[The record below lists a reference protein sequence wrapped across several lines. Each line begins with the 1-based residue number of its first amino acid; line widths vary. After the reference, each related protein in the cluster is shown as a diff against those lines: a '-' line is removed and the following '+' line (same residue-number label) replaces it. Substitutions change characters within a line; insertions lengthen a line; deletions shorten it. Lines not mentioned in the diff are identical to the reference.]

1 MAIAT
6 KSPTSQQGPM
16 RRIWKARLFKA
27 PLTRAFWLW
36 LSVSIILYAAI
47 YAWYLFTLKTQPFA
61 GPFRDP
67 LRFFGIIAFVMVLG
81 TAAYSLRRRFVR
93 SLPGMLRDW
102 LWMHTFIGITAVLIA
117 FLHENYDH
125 ILHDYCSNLSCFS
138 QSYFGTSALYAL
150 ILLVIS
156 GIVGRLLDLW
166 QARIIARDA
175 STNGVG
181 IVQALEER
189 ILELEYTVERLSAG
203 KSEPFKAYCLQAL
216 DDAGTGQ
223 LQGNPPIVPPR
234 FIVGEEQTDF
244 QRAQQT
250 LVNRARLVASLQR
263 QKRARLIF
271 RTWRYIHMA
280 LAVLALLVIIYHAVL
295 ELLTS
300 VLGA

>member
-6 KSPTSQQGPM
+6 KSPASQQRPK
-16 RRIWKARLFKA
+16 RRVWKARLFKA
-27 PLTRAFWLW
+27 PLTKAFWLW

-81 TAAYSLRRRFVR
+81 TATYSLRRRFVR
-93 SLPGMLRDW
+93 SLPGMARDW
-102 LWMHTFIGITAVLIA
+102 LWMHTFIGIAAILIA
-117 FLHENYDH
+117 FLHENYEH

-138 QSYFGTSALYAL
+138 QSYFGTSALFAL

-166 QARIIARDA
+166 QARIIASDA

-216 DDAGTGQ
+216 DDAGTGR
-223 LQGNPPIVPPR
+223 LEGNPPIPPQ
-234 FIVGEEQTDF
+234 EQTDF

-250 LVNRARLVASLQR
+250 LVDRARLAASLQR
-263 QKRARLIF
+263 QKRARLTF

-280 LAVLALLVIIYHAVL
+280 LAVLALIIITYHAVL

>member
-6 KSPTSQQGPM
+6 KSPASQQRPK
-16 RRIWKARLFKA
+16 RRVWKARLFKA
-27 PLTRAFWLW
+27 PLTKAFWLW

-93 SLPGMLRDW
+93 SLPGKARDW
-102 LWMHTFIGITAVLIA
+102 LWMHTFIGIAAILIA

-125 ILHDYCSNLSCFS
+125 ILRDYCSNLSCFS
-138 QSYFGTSALYAL
+138 QSYFGTSALFAL

-216 DDAGTGQ
+216 DDAGTGR
-223 LQGNPPIVPPR
+223 LEGNPPIPPQ
-234 FIVGEEQTDF
+234 EQTDF

-250 LVNRARLVASLQR
+250 LVDRARLAASLQR
-263 QKRARLIF
+263 QKRARLTF

-280 LAVLALLVIIYHAVL
+280 LAVLALIIITYHAVL

>member
-6 KSPTSQQGPM
+6 KSPTSQQHPM
-16 RRIWKARLFKA
+16 RRVWKARLFKA
-27 PLTRAFWLW
+27 PLTKAFWLW

-81 TAAYSLRRRFVR
+81 TATYSLRRRFVR
-93 SLPGMLRDW
+93 SLPGMARDW
-102 LWMHTFIGITAVLIA
+102 LWMHTFIGIAAILIA
-117 FLHENYDH
+117 FLHENYEH
-125 ILHDYCSNLSCFS
+125 ILHDYCSNLNCFS
-138 QSYFGTSALYAL
+138 QSYFGTSALFAL

-216 DDAGTGQ
+216 DDAGTGR
-223 LQGNPPIVPPR
+223 LEGNPPIPPQ
-234 FIVGEEQTDF
+234 EQTDF

-250 LVNRARLVASLQR
+250 LVDRARLAASLQR
-263 QKRARLIF
+263 QKRARLTF

-280 LAVLALLVIIYHAVL
+280 LAVLALIIITYHAVL

>member
-6 KSPTSQQGPM
+6 KSPASQRGPM
-16 RRIWKARLFKA
+16 RRVWKARLFKA
-27 PLTRAFWLW
+27 PLAKAFWLW

-61 GPFRDP
+61 GPLRDP

-81 TAAYSLRRRFVR
+81 TATYSFRRRFVR
-93 SLPGMLRDW
+93 SLPGMARDW
-102 LWMHTFIGITAVLIA
+102 LWMHTFIGIAAILIA

-138 QSYFGTSALYAL
+138 QSYFGTSALFAL

-216 DDAGTGQ
+216 DDAGAGR
-223 LQGNPPIVPPR
+223 LEGNPPIPPQ
-234 FIVGEEQTDF
+234 EQTDF

-250 LVNRARLVASLQR
+250 LVDRARLAASLQR
-263 QKRARLIF
+263 QKRARLTF
-271 RTWRYIHMA
+271 RTWRYVHMA
-280 LAVLALLVIIYHAVL
+280 LAILALIIITYHAVL

>member
-16 RRIWKARLFKA
+16 RRVWKA
-27 PLTRAFWLW
+27 PLAKTFWPW

-93 SLPGMLRDW
+93 SLPGMARDW
-102 LWMHTFIGITAVLIA
+102 LWMHTFIGIAAVLIA

-125 ILHDYCSNLSCFS
+125 ILYDYCSNLSCFS
-138 QSYFGTSALYAL
+138 RSYFGTSALFAL

-175 STNGVG
+175 SSNGVG

-203 KSEPFKAYCLQAL
+203 KSEPLKAYCLQAL
-216 DDAGTGQ
+216 DDAGTGR
-223 LQGNPPIVPPR
+223 LQGNPPIQ
-234 FIVGEEQTDF
+234 IQEQTDF

-250 LVNRARLVASLQR
+250 LVDRARLVASLQR

-271 RTWRYIHMA
+271 HTWRYVHMA
-280 LAVLALLVIIYHAVL
+280 LAVITLLVIIYHAVL

>member
-6 KSPTSQQGPM
+6 KSPASQQRPK
-16 RRIWKARLFKA
+16 RRVWKARLFKA
-27 PLTRAFWLW
+27 PLTKAFWLW

-81 TAAYSLRRRFVR
+81 TATYSLRRRFVR
-93 SLPGMLRDW
+93 SLPGMARDW
-102 LWMHTFIGITAVLIA
+102 LWMHTFIGIAAILIA

-125 ILHDYCSNLSCFS
+125 ILHNYCSNLSCFS
-138 QSYFGTSALYAL
+138 QSYFGTSALFAL

-216 DDAGTGQ
+216 DDAGTGR
-223 LQGNPPIVPPR
+223 LEGNPPIPPQ
-234 FIVGEEQTDF
+234 EQTDF

-250 LVNRARLVASLQR
+250 LVDRARLAASLQR
-263 QKRARLIF
+263 QKRARLTF

-280 LAVLALLVIIYHAVL
+280 LAVLALIIITYHAVL

>member
-6 KSPTSQQGPM
+6 KSPASQQRPK
-16 RRIWKARLFKA
+16 RRVWKARLFKA
-27 PLTRAFWLW
+27 PLTKAFWLW

-81 TAAYSLRRRFVR
+81 TATYSLRRRFVR
-93 SLPGMLRDW
+93 SLPGMARDW
-102 LWMHTFIGITAVLIA
+102 LWMHTFIGIAAILIA
-117 FLHENYDH
+117 FLHENYEH
-125 ILHDYCSNLSCFS
+125 ILHDYCSNLNCFS
-138 QSYFGTSALYAL
+138 QSYFGTSALFAL

-216 DDAGTGQ
+216 DDAGTGR
-223 LQGNPPIVPPR
+223 LEGNPPIPPQ
-234 FIVGEEQTDF
+234 EQTDF

-250 LVNRARLVASLQR
+250 LVDRARLAASLQR
-263 QKRARLIF
+263 QKRARLTF

-280 LAVLALLVIIYHAVL
+280 LAVLALIIITYHAVL

>member
-6 KSPTSQQGPM
+6 KSPSSQARPM
-16 RRIWKARLFKA
+16 RRVWKA
-27 PLTRAFWLW
+27 TISTAFWLW
-36 LSVSIILYAAI
+36 LAVSIILYAGI
-47 YAWYLFTLKTQPFA
+47 YAWYLFALRTQPFA
-61 GPFRDP
+61 GPAVDP

-93 SLPGMLRDW
+93 SLPGMVRNW
-102 LWMHTFIGITAVLIA
+102 LWMHTWIGIATILIA
-117 FLHENYDH
+117 FLHENYAY

-138 QSYFGTSALYAL
+138 QSYFGPSALFAL
-150 ILLVIS
+150 LLLVIS
-156 GIVGRLLDLW
+156 GIVGRILDLW

-181 IVQALEER
+181 IMQALEER

-203 KSEPFKAYCLQAL
+203 KSEPFKQYCLQAIEG
-216 DDAGTGQ
+216 AGT
-223 LQGNPPIVPPR
+223 LPTIPPGLVAQ
-234 FIVGEEQTDF
+234 EQADF

-250 LVNRARLVASLQR
+250 LVDYASLVASLQR

-271 RTWRYIHMA
+271 RTWRYVHMT
-280 LAVLALLVIIYHAVL
+280 LAGVALLIIIYHALL

-300 VLGA
+300 VLGVKIV

>member
-6 KSPTSQQGPM
+6 KSPTSQQRPT
-16 RRIWKARLFKA
+16 RRVWKARLFKA
-27 PLTRAFWLW
+27 PLAKAFWLW

-81 TAAYSLRRRFVR
+81 TATYSLRRRFVR
-93 SLPGMLRDW
+93 SLPGMARDW
-102 LWMHTFIGITAVLIA
+102 LWMHTFIGIAAILIA
-117 FLHENYDH
+117 FLHENYEH

-138 QSYFGTSALYAL
+138 QSYFGTSALFAL

-216 DDAGTGQ
+216 DDAGTGR
-223 LQGNPPIVPPR
+223 LEGNPPIPPQ
-234 FIVGEEQTDF
+234 EQTDF

-250 LVNRARLVASLQR
+250 LVDRARLAASLQR
-263 QKRARLIF
+263 QKRARLTF

-280 LAVLALLVIIYHAVL
+280 LAVLALIIITYHAVL